1 MGRLTTETTF
11 DTAIHQVIGR
21 RHRFEIADVRML
33 IFVDDNAGVKQA
45 IRIKKRFDFLHQ
57 GVALFTPFQL
67 NVRGHVASCTVFGF
81 Q

>member
-1 MGRLTTETTF
+1 M
-11 DTAIHQVIGR
+11 
-21 RHRFEIADVRML
+21 RML